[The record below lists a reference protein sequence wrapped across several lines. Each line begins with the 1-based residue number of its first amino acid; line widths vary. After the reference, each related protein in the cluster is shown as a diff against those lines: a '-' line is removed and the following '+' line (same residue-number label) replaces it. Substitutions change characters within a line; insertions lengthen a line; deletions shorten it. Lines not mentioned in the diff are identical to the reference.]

1 MNHFIN
7 IRDISSSILRKII
20 KDFVVEISEFY
31 MKYDETYK
39 TQLSQGKQKIEMS
52 FWTNVNEPG
61 SKNVL
66 HTHKG
71 MSFASTYNLQTEGTG
86 NIVFRNP
93 ANVLNDCNTSSPF
106 VRYMSTEP
114 KDGDLL
120 VWPAWI
126 PHEVEIN
133 KSDKQRINIASNIFY
148 RWEK

>member
-1 MNHFIN
+1 MYK
-7 IRDISSSILRKII
+7 DKIS
-20 KDFVVEISEFY
+20 
-31 MKYDETYK
+31 
-39 TQLSQGKQKIEMS
+39 QKEQKVDMS